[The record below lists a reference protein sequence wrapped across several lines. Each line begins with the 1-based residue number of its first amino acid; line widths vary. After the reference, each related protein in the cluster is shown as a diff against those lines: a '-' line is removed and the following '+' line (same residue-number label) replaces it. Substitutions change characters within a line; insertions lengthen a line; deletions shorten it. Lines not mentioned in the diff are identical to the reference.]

1 MVPCPREKLPVKT
14 VADEVI
20 FNAALDE
27 LERGALALVVFED
40 MHWVDEATLDLLKFL
55 GRRIDRARAMLVVTY
70 RDDEV
75 GAVAKL
81 ARQAGRPPASLH
93 NVTGGNPFFVTEVLA
108 AETAGVPVSVRDAVL
123 ARAI

>member
-1 MVPCPREKLPVKT
+1 MVPCPKEKLPVKT

-55 GRRIDRARAMLVVTY
+55 GRRIDRARAMLVVTEGCSE
-70 RDDEV
+70 EV
-75 GAVAKL
+75 
-81 ARQAGRPPASLH
+81 
-93 NVTGGNPFFVTEVLA
+93 
-108 AETAGVPVSVRDAVL
+108 DAVL
-123 ARAI
+123 RNPGADPTTRIPALTALAQIRFAGASQTVSGQWW